1 MARRRLHVKA
11 TADASRAS
19 MFLRIG
25 VVAKSNRPPIVARMP
40 GFRRPRHV
48 SDIVR
53 SSHWRGPTQRPRIG
67 WPGTAPALLRAP
79 SPGGAVLKLEPS
91 PKV

>member
-40 GFRRPRHV
+40 GFLWV
-48 SDIVR
+48 S
-53 SSHWRGPTQRPRIG
+53 
-67 WPGTAPALLRAP
+67 TAPSCFRHRKIVSLARADSASAYRVARHGTRLTQ
-79 SPGGAVLKLEPS
+79 SPQPRRGRAQA
-91 PKV
+91 